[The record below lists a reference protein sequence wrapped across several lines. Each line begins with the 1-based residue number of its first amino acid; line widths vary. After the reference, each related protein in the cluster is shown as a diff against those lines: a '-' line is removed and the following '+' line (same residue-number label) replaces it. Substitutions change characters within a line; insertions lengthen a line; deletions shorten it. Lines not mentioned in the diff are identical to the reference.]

1 MVVII
6 MASFQNVGYIRVS
19 SFGQN
24 TERQLLDVKLDK
36 TFTDKYKS
44 FIDEFEEEQE
54 KFIDHHFTK
63 QLIQQITGMQGR
75 DLEKFMTVYRPP
87 YEFIA
92 FSEEYEFHQYIL
104 NASKYFKQGILPKAK
119 VKE

>member
-1 MVVII
+1 LI
-6 MASFQNVGYIRVS
+6 
-19 SFGQN
+19 
-24 TERQLLDVKLDK
+24 
-36 TFTDKYKS
+36 
-44 FIDEFEEEQE
+44 EEEQE
-54 KFIDHHFTK
+54 KFINHHFTK
-63 QLIQQITGMQGR
+63 QLVQQITGMQGR